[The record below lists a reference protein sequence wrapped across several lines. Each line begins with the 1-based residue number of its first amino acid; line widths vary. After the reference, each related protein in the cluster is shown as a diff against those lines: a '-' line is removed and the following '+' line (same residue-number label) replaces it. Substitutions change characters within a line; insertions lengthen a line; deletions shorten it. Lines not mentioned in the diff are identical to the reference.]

1 MKIGREDVASL
12 GKCAAL
18 GPMSLAPLMLGKVAV
33 TLHPV
38 VAVSLN
44 SARYTQYS
52 TVRRRFAGEW

>member
-1 MKIGREDVASL
+1 
-12 GKCAAL
+12 
-18 GPMSLAPLMLGKVAV
+18 MSLAPLMLGKVAV